1 MHEGDVVFVSG
12 AAGAVGSIAGQL
24 AKMRGAS
31 RVVGSAG
38 SAAKVRHLI
47 DDLGYDAAFNYK
59 DGPVHP
65 QLAAAAPDGI
75 DVYFDNVGG
84 EHLVAALSALH
95 TFGRVALCGAIAAY
109 NATEAP
115 VGPPNLGLA
124 ITKRLTLRGYIV
136 TDHRDR
142 TPAFVEEVGA
152 WIRDGRIVCTET
164 VVDGFENT
172 PDAFIGLL
180 RGDNVGK
187 MVVRV

>member
-1 MHEGDVVFVSG
+1 
-12 AAGAVGSIAGQL
+12 
-24 AKMRGAS
+24 
-31 RVVGSAG
+31 
-38 SAAKVRHLI
+38 
-47 DDLGYDAAFNYK
+47 
-59 DGPVHP
+59 
-65 QLAAAAPDGI
+65 
-75 DVYFDNVGG
+75 
-84 EHLVAALSALH
+84 
-95 TFGRVALCGAIAAY
+95 
-109 NATEAP
+109 
-115 VGPPNLGLA
+115 
-124 ITKRLTLRGYIV
+124 LRGYIV